1 VPDGWRGACIQFQHG
16 TSTCAQTDAMAR
28 VDYEEMASRYD
39 LGRDQP
45 AAAREH
51 WREALD
57 PIVDRRRPLL
67 DLGAGTGQWSPLFAQ
82 WFEVAVV
89 AVELSQLLRDDRVD
103 PEGRGLLVGGPPTSW
118 TTTELRDPRRLEP
131 CS

>member
-1 VPDGWRGACIQFQHG
+1 MTFPALIARRAYVPDGWRGACIQFQHG

-28 VDYEEMASRYD
+28 VDNEEMASRYD

-89 AVELSQLLRDDRVD
+89 AVEPSRSMQSRAVSD
-103 PEGRGLLVGGPPTSW
+103 
-118 TTTELRDPRRLEP
+118 RRLPEVT
-131 CS
+131 CVRGS